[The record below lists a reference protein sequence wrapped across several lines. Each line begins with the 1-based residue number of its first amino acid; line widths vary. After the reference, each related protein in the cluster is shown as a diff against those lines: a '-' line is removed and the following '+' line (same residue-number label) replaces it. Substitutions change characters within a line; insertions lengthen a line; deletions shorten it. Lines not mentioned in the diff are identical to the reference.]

1 MRPSGLFSPANFL
14 TGANSMPEKDG
25 SFELSDSY
33 METLSHQLKTPI
45 SAIQSLL
52 YAILDVYAD
61 KKDAKSAFL
70 IEKALKRADQARE
83 IITELSDYAFYS
95 QNTGGDIEEIE
106 LISLLNELVPQ
117 YSLSASEKEIALQVD
132 LPQKLEVYISGN
144 RAGLSHAF
152 RNILDN
158 AIKYTPG
165 QGRVAL
171 RLGVSENKKCTVSV
185 EDTGSGIPE
194 DEVDLIFEP
203 FFRSKRHRS
212 NTAGTGLGLPI
223 CKEIITRHGGQIRA
237 QSAEKNGTTFTVIL
251 PYLRKEE
258 KLGNG
263 KPRKRVLIIGGVTAG
278 PKVAARLRRLDEDLD
293 ITIVEKGELLSYSG
307 CGLPFY
313 ISGRV
318 NSPRSLMST
327 GDNTIRDV
335 HFFESIKNIRVL
347 NKTLALSIDRKK
359 KTVRV
364 KDSEAGRTLDLP
376 YDVLVL
382 ATGAVPHVPDIPG
395 IEQKGIHTLHNIE
408 DAEAIK
414 QRIAERKAGD
424 VYIIGGGLVGI
435 EAAQSLME
443 IGARITILEQK
454 KHILLK
460 LLDAD
465 LAGKLESELRRRGI
479 KIITEANIKEIRRE
493 SDSLVIVTDQRSF
506 YADLIILSTGVKPNS
521 TLAKQAQL
529 DIWKAGGILVDRHLQ
544 SSDENI
550 YAVGD
555 CAETVNLITQK
566 QEDWPL
572 GSISIKMGRIAADN
586 ICGRKTDFKGSIG
599 TAMCKVFD
607 INVARTGIT
616 TERAKE
622 CGFEAETIT
631 IPGLDRAHYYGDAQ
645 YIILKII
652 ADKKSQVILG
662 AQGFGEGDVI
672 ARISVLVCAITDK
685 KTLDDVFKLDLGYA
699 PAYSNPIDIV
709 QTACLVLAN
718 KIDGLFRTITIE
730 QFESEKGEASIIDV
744 SPQAE
749 SADHSIPGNINIPL
763 ENIRSERLAFDKH
776 SKIILYSK
784 TSSRAYEAY
793 RFLAARGYTDLRVLE
808 GGYIYWEK

>member
-14 TGANSMPEKDG
+14 TGANSMLEKDG

-318 NSPRSLMST
+318 DSPRSLMST

-465 LAGKLESELRRRGI
+465 LAGKLESVMHAAVVMAKNLAASRAKAVAVAPSQHSEQIAQQGRSNKNKNQLLYKKLKSQHKKPLPSRMQELAFKNPRALSPIPLLLNRRSSTFGRLV
-479 KIITEANIKEIRRE
+479 E
-493 SDSLVIVTDQRSF
+493 SW
-506 YADLIILSTGVKPNS
+506 STGTFRARMK
-521 TLAKQAQL
+521 
-529 DIWKAGGILVDRHLQ
+529 
-544 SSDENI
+544 I
-550 YAVGD
+550 Y
-555 CAETVNLITQK
+555 T
-566 QEDWPL
+566 P
-572 GSISIKMGRIAADN
+572 
-586 ICGRKTDFKGSIG
+586 
-599 TAMCKVFD
+599 
-607 INVARTGIT
+607 
-616 TERAKE
+616 
-622 CGFEAETIT
+622 
-631 IPGLDRAHYYGDAQ
+631 
-645 YIILKII
+645 
-652 ADKKSQVILG
+652 
-662 AQGFGEGDVI
+662 
-672 ARISVLVCAITDK
+672 
-685 KTLDDVFKLDLGYA
+685 
-699 PAYSNPIDIV
+699 
-709 QTACLVLAN
+709 
-718 KIDGLFRTITIE
+718 
-730 QFESEKGEASIIDV
+730 
-744 SPQAE
+744 
-749 SADHSIPGNINIPL
+749 
-763 ENIRSERLAFDKH
+763 
-776 SKIILYSK
+776 
-784 TSSRAYEAY
+784 
-793 RFLAARGYTDLRVLE
+793 
-808 GGYIYWEK
+808 